1 MATYSGYEGSVV
13 FSGKG
18 PARQWVAS
26 VTMWE
31 FTDRRIVTPIRRMGQ
46 QGLTQPP
53 HPPTYTDRVLGG
65 QDWTGRIEF
74 LGDSSYVT
82 FDYTLQKSVAVT
94 IKLVL
99 ITSTGEVPAPTHFFE
114 SAAWL
119 TNIRGRSPIDGPVS
133 FEATIEARN
142 EALVFKNA

>member
-1 MATYSGYEGSVV
+1 MATYSGYEGSVL
-13 FSGKG
+13 FAGKG
-18 PARQWVAS
+18 PTRRWVAT

-46 QGLTQPP
+46 RHLTQPP
-53 HPPTYTDRVLGG
+53 HPPTYTDRVVGG

-74 LGDSSYVT
+74 LGDSTYGND
-82 FDYTLQKSVAVT
+82 DYTLQKSVAVT
-94 IKLVL
+94 IKLVMQ
-99 ITSTGEVPAPTHFFE
+99 TDPMAFFE

-133 FEATIEARN
+133 FEAAIEARN

>member
-13 FSGKG
+13 FSDT
-18 PARQWVAS
+18 PIRAWVAT

-46 QGLTQPP
+46 QGPDV
-53 HPPTYTDRVLGG
+53 PTYTDRVLGG

-74 LGDSSYVT
+74 LGDSGHKAL
-82 FDYTLQKSVAVT
+82 DYTLQKNVAVT
-94 IKLVL
+94 LKLVM
-99 ITSTGEVPAPTHFFE
+99 ITSTGEESKPTHFFE

-119 TNIRGRSPIDGPVS
+119 TNIRGRSPIDGPVT
-133 FEATIEARN
+133 FEAAIEARN
-142 EALVFKNA
+142 DALVFKNV